1 MAIQL
6 GDTFTQRIDSARIYF
21 THYALFEEPDTG
33 IPAALYIDAATGAPT
48 SELTLTPPIV
58 ERVFTRVSPH
68 APNLTAPTDTS
79 QLLPYFVQPPGFP
92 PLAAPAPIVSLIA
105 SITGAPMAQV
115 QAGTTVLLVAIGQ
128 FLAEGTTTGRL
139 DGARFEVDKTMR
151 FQVRIR
157 TGFIYQVPSG
167 TGQSVGVLTGY
178 LDMGVLHQLIQLPPP
193 PDPTQ
198 IVLYDW
204 RAPMTLS
211 TDNRYVREIATQP
224 KPVADLFPPGLAQI
238 AFTGEHVGNDGSYRV
253 VGSAKPSDVI
263 FTAPPELEQFLFG
276 TSSLT
281 DVEFAIQESGRLVP

>member
-1 MAIQL
+1 MAIHL

-21 THYALFEEPDTG
+21 THYALFEEPDAG

-48 SELTLTPPIV
+48 NELTLTPPV
-58 ERVFTRVSPH
+58 NQRVFTRVSPH
-68 APNLTAPTDTS
+68 APNLTAPTETS
-79 QLLPYFVQPPGFP
+79 PLLPYFVQPPGFP
-92 PLAAPAPIVSLIA
+92 PLAAPAAIISLIA
-105 SITGAPMAQV
+105 SITGASTGQV

-128 FLAEGTTTGRL
+128 FLAEGTTAGRL

-157 TGFIYQVPSG
+157 TGFIFQVPSG
-167 TGQSVGVLTGY
+167 AGQSVGVLTGY
-178 LDMGVLHQLIQLPPP
+178 LNMGLLHQLIELPPP

-211 TDNRYVREIATQP
+211 AENRYVREIATQP
-224 KPVADLFPPGLAQI
+224 KPVADPFPAGLTQI
-238 AFTGEHVGNDGSYRV
+238 AFTGQHVGDDGSYRV
-253 VGSAKPSDVI
+253 VGNAKPSDVT

-276 TSSLT
+276 TTSLT
-281 DVEFAIQESGRLVP
+281 DVEFAVQESGRLVP